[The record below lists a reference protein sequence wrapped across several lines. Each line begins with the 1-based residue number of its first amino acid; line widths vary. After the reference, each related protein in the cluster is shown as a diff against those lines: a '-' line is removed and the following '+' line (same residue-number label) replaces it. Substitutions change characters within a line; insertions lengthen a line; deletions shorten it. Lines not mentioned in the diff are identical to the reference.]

1 MQESSSETSA
11 NHSAIVI
18 LKAASWQLP
27 PIAACGK
34 PLALRALYREVVLE
48 APCLQY
54 YNVKSGQLPG
64 QVKSGQVTVQ
74 VSPEV

>member
-34 PLALRALYREVVLE
+34 PLALRALYRELAHATRITVTV
-48 APCLQY
+48 A
-54 YNVKSGQLPG
+54 NVKRAAKRG
-64 QVKSGQVTVQ
+64 
-74 VSPEV
+74 SP